1 MCTLLIFGAIIII
14 VIIIAATKGS
24 SNIKSL
30 ANLPLEERL
39 GTELDEIKPITEKLE
54 HALPETYVKHIKQR
68 VLKEYP
74 KWADHEFEWAF
85 YELKR
90 YFLINSLFKSVPM
103 FSDKA
108 DTVWHEMLMFT
119 KEYEQFA
126 KNFYDDYLHHSPN
139 MEEQPLPNERAFFD
153 WVFISLFK
161 PSENTIKI
169 WGPFLQSPLSD
180 EVLADFENLSDEKL
194 LSKYFRNN
202 SQWTDVQIML
212 INKLKYEI
220 KSAHQFKKQ
229 NQLPAINSNKEWLSQ
244 TVIGAAIF
252 FSIYGSEDY
261 LGHMSSYLPQE
272 WTKQTYA
279 STTSCSGFA
288 CSSNHNHHDSTD
300 GGGSGSSSDS
310 GSSCG
315 SGCGSS

>member
-1 MCTLLIFGAIIII
+1 MSTLLIFGAIIII

-24 SNIKSL
+24 SNSKSL

-54 HALPETYVKHIKQR
+54 NALPETYVKHIKQR

-103 FSDKA
+103 FSDKV

-169 WGPFLQSPLSD
+169 WGSFLQSPLSD

-220 KSAHQFKKQ
+220 KSAHQFKRQ

-244 TVIGAAIF
+244 TAIGAAIF
-252 FSIYGSEDY
+252 FSIYESEDY

-272 WTKQTYA
+272 WTKQANA

-288 CSSNHNHHDSTD
+288 CSSNHNHHDSND